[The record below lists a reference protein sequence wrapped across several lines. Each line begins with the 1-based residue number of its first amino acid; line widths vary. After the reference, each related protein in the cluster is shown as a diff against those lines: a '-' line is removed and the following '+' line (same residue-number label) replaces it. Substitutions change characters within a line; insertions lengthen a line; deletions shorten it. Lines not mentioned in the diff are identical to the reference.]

1 MITHTTFIALFLFFS
16 PLCNSFDICN
26 FLSCFVWRRT
36 RNILIAMEVMR
47 ASSVVNSNTSGL
59 LSFQTQ
65 KKKVGLRK
73 KYMESCIKARY
84 GDYDCSEGPSLVDA
98 NISNLRRRVYEL
110 KLQESCHTPPQKW
123 MEWEENIRSDYYST
137 ISQATG
143 ILQWCLMSTRPSVA
157 LAALSLVLMGV
168 GTSLTVDLLMAWSN
182 VDMFLHNLW
191 YWVSFC
197 ECVYGI

>member
-1 MITHTTFIALFLFFS
+1 
-16 PLCNSFDICN
+16 
-26 FLSCFVWRRT
+26 
-36 RNILIAMEVMR
+36 MEVMR
-47 ASSVVNSNTSGL
+47 ASSVVKSNAWGL

-65 KKKVGLRK
+65 KKKLGLRK

-98 NISNLRRRVYEL
+98 NISILRRRVYEL
-110 KLQESCHTPPQKW
+110 KLQESCHNPPQEW

-157 LAALSLVLMGV
+157 LVALSLVLMGV

-182 VDMFLHNLW
+182 VDMFLHNL
-191 YWVSFC
+191 
-197 ECVYGI
+197 